1 MKKKLVILLILIMTG
16 NIIACGGTKEV
27 IDEPIQES
35 VTESVKFENES
46 DTASTEATSNITLI
60 SNTETPVE
68 EEDLS
73 DSEIFLN
80 FINGETD
87 AMFAPDFQESL
98 NYICKI
104 YDYESEESYYTF
116 DITNTVSYEQLVDA
130 VGKSDVALL
139 DLSKTKKYYAIF
151 NIGSGSELLALKFQ
165 NLNIYSEGDDSYA
178 LFVLAVNSGQLYI
191 TYAYDS
197 WDRNCVD
204 IYDNLIFNGLDSG
217 GAGLIHKWCNYIDET
232 GHCKSIYD
240 MTSLYDDWVANH
252 DWETFSGDTE
262 WSRGCSFSLLETD
275 SGNYYSYEAPDSV
288 DSEKLALFISH
299 LEENGKIKTDDIDA
313 IINAAFE
320 ENSLSLE
327 NVSIFE
333 DWIPCD

>member
-104 YDYESEESYYTF
+104 YDYESEESY
-116 DITNTVSYEQLVDA
+116 
-130 VGKSDVALL
+130 
-139 DLSKTKKYYAIF
+139 
-151 NIGSGSELLALKFQ
+151 
-165 NLNIYSEGDDSYA
+165 
-178 LFVLAVNSGQLYI
+178 
-191 TYAYDS
+191 
-197 WDRNCVD
+197 
-204 IYDNLIFNGLDSG
+204 
-217 GAGLIHKWCNYIDET
+217 
-232 GHCKSIYD
+232 
-240 MTSLYDDWVANH
+240 
-252 DWETFSGDTE
+252 
-262 WSRGCSFSLLETD
+262 
-275 SGNYYSYEAPDSV
+275 
-288 DSEKLALFISH
+288 
-299 LEENGKIKTDDIDA
+299 
-313 IINAAFE
+313 
-320 ENSLSLE
+320 
-327 NVSIFE
+327 
-333 DWIPCD
+333 